1 MNKSEGEE
9 VVLREGTFLTGL
21 ELWAPEY
28 GKGEGLIS
36 EALTG
41 KKKKKNAGLL
51 AVWENG
57 ELDFLAWSLLVE
69 D

>member
-1 MNKSEGEE
+1 MKGEE

-21 ELWAPEY
+21 ELWAPKC

-41 KKKKKNAGLL
+41 GKKKNAGLL

-57 ELDFLAWSLLVE
+57 EPDFLAWSLLVE

>member
-1 MNKSEGEE
+1 MKE
-9 VVLREGTFLTGL
+9 RTEGTFLTGL
-21 ELWAPEY
+21 EPWAPEC
-28 GKGEGLIS
+28 GDGEGVIS

-41 KKKKKNAGLL
+41 KKCWVVRCLG
-51 AVWENG
+51 NG